1 MNAAINHAS
10 PIPLLRV
17 WLDSGAAPRETLH
30 FTTPFR
36 IGRTDDCEVCIDN
49 DYVSRVHAEVLF
61 RNGQWQIRDL
71 NSSNGIFVDG
81 QRVESAPIPQALTVR
96 LGVEGPE
103 LSFQVEPAKVQPIEG
118 QLGESSHPGN
128 RPAGAETMVA
138 RYVDH
143 YFGKSAPNQAAG
155 EHTMY
160 VRRAFAQVQQVQKRK
175 YGQLIALLAVLALGA
190 GIYAFY
196 LHEQVQRQRALAQ
209 DLFYSMKSLDV
220 DIAKLE
226 QAVLESNSTHGKEVI
241 KSYEGRRREMEK
253 NYDHFLDTLH
263 VYDPKMTE
271 QHRLVLRIARV
282 FGECEIDMPP
292 DFEKEV
298 DRYIKYW
305 QSSGRLAAAI
315 QTAQGK
321 GYTSTIS
328 RELLA
333 QGLPPQ
339 FFYLALQESNFDPYI
354 SGPMTRKGF
363 AKGMWQFV
371 PETAIKYGLR
381 LGPLADLR
389 RPDPGDERDNYEK
402 ATKAAAHYLKD
413 LYSTDAQAS
422 GLLVMACY
430 NWGEN
435 QVLPLVRSLPQ
446 NPRDRNFWR
455 LLSNHRDKIPQE
467 TYDYVFYIASAAVIG
482 ENPRLFG
489 FDFDNPLANLEAN

>member
-1 MNAAINHAS
+1 MTRSASQPAAPPSLRVRVHAS
-10 PIPLLRV
+10 SADQQEIQ
-17 WLDSGAAPRETLH
+17 
-30 FTTPFR
+30 FTKSFR
-36 IGRTDDCEVCIDN
+36 IGRTDECEVCIQN
-49 DYVSRVHAEVLF
+49 DYVSRVHAEVTF
-61 RNGQWQIRDL
+61 ENGQWWIRDL

-81 QRVESAPIPQALTVR
+81 QRVESAAILQTLTIR
-96 LGVEGPE
+96 LGIEGPE
-103 LSFQVEPAKVQPIEG
+103 LFFEVQPVNAQSTEA
-118 QLGESSHPGN
+118 Q
-128 RPAGAETMVA
+128 PASPSQPPPGAETMVA

-143 YFGKSAPNQAAG
+143 YFGKSETNQAAG

-175 YGQLIALLAVLALGA
+175 YGRLIAVLAVVAIGA
-190 GIYAFY
+190 GTYAFY

-209 DLFYSMKSLDV
+209 DLFYSMKSLDI
-220 DIAKLE
+220 DIANLE
-226 QAVLESNSTHGKEVI
+226 KTVLESNSRQGKEVI
-241 KSYEGRRREMEK
+241 KNYENRRREMEK
-253 NYDHFLDTLH
+253 NYDRFLDTLH
-263 VYDPKMTE
+263 IYNPKMTE

-282 FGECEIDMPP
+282 FGECELDMPP
-292 DFEKEV
+292 DFEKEINK
-298 DRYIKYW
+298 YIKYW
-305 QSSGRLAAAI
+305 QSSGRLATAI
-315 QTAQGK
+315 RTAQEK
-321 GYTSTIS
+321 GYTTTIS
-328 RELLA
+328 KELLE

-354 SGPMTRKGF
+354 SGPMTRMGY

-371 PETAIKYGLR
+371 PETATKYGLR

-389 RPDPGDERDNYEK
+389 RPDPGDERDDYEK

-446 NPRDRNFWR
+446 NPKERNFWR

-489 FDFDNPLANLEAN
+489 FDFDNPLANLETN

>member
-1 MNAAINHAS
+1 MKAHQPHKISTPELIVRFSQQCVRFTS
-10 PIPLLRV
+10 PF
-17 WLDSGAAPRETLH
+17 H
-30 FTTPFR
+30 
-36 IGRTDDCEVCIDN
+36 IGRTNDCEICINN
-49 DYVSRVHAEVLF
+49 DYVSRMHAEVIF
-61 RNGQWQIRDL
+61 ENGQWWIRDL
-71 NSSNGIFVDG
+71 NSSNGIFVG
-81 QRVESAPIPQALTVR
+81 GERVETATISQVLTVR
-96 LGVEGPE
+96 LGIEGPE
-103 LSFQVEPAKVQPIEG
+103 LSFQVEATQVQPTEV
-118 QLGESSHPGN
+118 QQSESRPPDN

-138 RYVDH
+138 HYVDH
-143 YFGKSAPNQAAG
+143 YFGKSATNQAAG

-175 YGQLIALLAVLALGA
+175 YGQLIALLALVALGA
-190 GIYAFY
+190 GTYAFY

-220 DIAKLE
+220 DVANLE
-226 QAVLESNSTHGKEVI
+226 KAVLESNSRQGKKVI
-241 KSYEGRRREMEK
+241 QNYQGRRREMEK

-263 VYDPKMTE
+263 VYNPKMTE

-282 FGECEIDMPP
+282 FGECELDMPP
-292 DFEKEV
+292 DFEKEINK
-298 DRYIKYW
+298 YIKYW
-305 QSSGRLAAAI
+305 QSSGRLSAAI
-315 QTAQGK
+315 RTAQEK
-321 GYTSTIS
+321 GYTTTIS
-328 RELLA
+328 KELLS

-339 FFYLALQESNFDPYI
+339 FFYLALQESNFDPYT

-371 PETAIKYGLR
+371 PETATKYGLR

-389 RPDPGDERDNYEK
+389 RPDPGDERDDYEK
-402 ATKAAAHYLKD
+402 ATKAAARYLKD
-413 LYSTDAQAS
+413 LYGTDAQAS

-446 NPRDRNFWR
+446 NPKERNFWR

-489 FDFDNPLANLEAN
+489 FDFDNPLANLESD

>member
-1 MNAAINHAS
+1 MRAHGTNKIS
-10 PIPLLRV
+10 
-17 WLDSGAAPRETLH
+17 APELIVNFSQQCVH

-36 IGRTDDCEVCIDN
+36 IGRTDDCEVSINN
-49 DYVSRVHAEVLF
+49 DYVSRVHAEVF
-61 RNGQWQIRDL
+61 FENGQWQIRDL

-81 QRVESAPIPQALTVR
+81 QRVEGATISQTLTVR
-96 LGVEGPE
+96 LGIEGPE
-103 LSFQVEPAKVQPIEG
+103 LSFEVEPAKVKPAEAQQSG
-118 QLGESSHPGN
+118 SQSSDKPS
-128 RPAGAETMVA
+128 AGAETMVA

-143 YFGKSAPNQAAG
+143 YFGKSATNQAAG

-175 YGQLIALLAVLALGA
+175 YGQLIALLAVVALGA
-190 GIYAFY
+190 AAYAFY

-220 DIAKLE
+220 DIANLE
-226 QAVLESNSTHGKEVI
+226 KAVLESNNRQGKEVI
-241 KSYEGRRREMEK
+241 QNYESRRREMEK
-253 NYDHFLDTLH
+253 TYDHFLDTLH
-263 VYDPKMTE
+263 VYNPKMTE

-282 FGECEIDMPP
+282 FGECELDMPP
-292 DFEKEV
+292 EFEKEINK
-298 DRYIKYW
+298 YIKYW

-315 QTAQGK
+315 QTAQEK
-321 GYTSTIS
+321 GYTTTIS
-328 RELLA
+328 KELLS

-371 PETAIKYGLR
+371 PETATKYGLR

-446 NPRDRNFWR
+446 NPKERNFWR
-455 LLSNHRDKIPQE
+455 LLSNHRDRIPQE

-489 FDFDNPLANLEAN
+489 FSFDNPLASPESD